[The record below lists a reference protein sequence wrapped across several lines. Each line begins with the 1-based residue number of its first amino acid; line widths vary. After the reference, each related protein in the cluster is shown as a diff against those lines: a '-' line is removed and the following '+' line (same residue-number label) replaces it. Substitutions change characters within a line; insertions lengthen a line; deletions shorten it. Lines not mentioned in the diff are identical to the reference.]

1 VPAEGERYMW
11 LMVFFD
17 LPVRTKEQR
26 KVAAHFR
33 KDLVKDGYIMLQLS
47 VYARLCQGEERVEK
61 HIQRLKANTPSKGH
75 IRVMK
80 VTDRQYGRM
89 LLLSGKRSKNEEKRS
104 HQLVLF

>member
-1 VPAEGERYMW
+1 MW

-17 LPVRTKEQR
+17 LPVKTKEQR
-26 KVAAHFR
+26 KLASRFR

-47 VYARLCQGEERVEK
+47 VYARLCQGEDRTEK
-61 HIQRLKANTPSKGH
+61 HIRRLQLATPPRGH
-75 IRVMK
+75 VRAMK

-89 LLLSGKRSKNEEKRS
+89 MLMVGKRSQNEEKRT